1 MAADLCYVFAGEG
14 VGRFEDAD
22 QYFVYDLFLIGDL
35 SVMNRVGADFGEIF
49 CAAFHGF
56 EEPV

>member
-1 MAADLCYVFAGEG
+1 

-49 CAAFHGF
+49 CAAFNGF